1 MRRVLILAIVLLV
14 ALSSAAMAREWIGT
28 LSLQGD
34 GWTTVSGAGYN
45 GADAYRGTG
54 WDGVRRGIWSFDFAD
69 MPTEAFQA
77 YIYVY
82 GPTGG
87 AHNWQPVEVT
97 FNGTAG
103 DVWPIEPNIPWEGLW
118 GTNHQYLG
126 SDWNGNGSWTKAGP
140 GPQSPESADWVWV
153 KKGSQLYVKWDFG
166 WSIDNTISAVKL
178 VEVNPVPEPASIVAL
193 LAGFPALAIFR
204 RKR

>member
-34 GWTTVSGAGYN
+34 GWTTVSGAGY
-45 GADAYRGTG
+45 GGSDAYNGSTIN
-54 WDGVRRGIWSFDFAD
+54 GVRRGVWSFDFSD
-69 MPTEAFQA
+69 MPTTAFKA
-77 YIYVY
+77 YIYAY

-87 AHNWQPVEVT
+87 AHNWQPIEVI

-103 DVWPIEPNIPWEGLW
+103 DVWPIDPNIPWTGQY

-126 SDWNGNGSWTKAGP
+126 NDWNGNGTWTKSGP
-140 GPQSPESADWVWV
+140 GPQGPEGADWVYV
-153 KKGSQLYVKWDFG
+153 KKGSQLFVKWDFG
-166 WSIDNTISAVKL
+166 WAINNTISAVKL
-178 VEVNPVPEPASIVAL
+178 VEVNPVPEPASLVAL
-193 LAGFPALAIFR
+193 LAGFPVLAIFR